1 MYSIGVLKKADIH
14 QVIKIT
20 KQSMKKYYLL
30 ISKIYEENVSSAKD
44 MLSHQYPISP
54 QVQQDSVMIPKK

>member
-1 MYSIGVLKKADIH
+1 
-14 QVIKIT
+14 
-20 KQSMKKYYLL
+20 MKKYYLL

-44 MLSHQYPISP
+44 MHSHQYPISP